1 MKKRRLLHFVPLTL
15 RRVKRRA
22 KFSNTASSLD
32 PSNASFPFTIVAIVR
47 TVRGGRWW
55 KVSLNFSR
63 FVVRLSNSASVRPKR
78 KHGIN
83 WYLPKCLP
91 QRRKGVGSH
100 ARAGNWF
107 VFTANADRTCSLTEW
122 SDFRAP
128 WCLPVAAQTS
138 FPPRYLWLYRGGR
151 IRAAFSQPR
160 LGRFIFGRKSRVG
173 QGRRYWTSSLNWKL
187 NASNESGLSVQT
199 VGPSWLFIWVFETKV
214 SRNCDETER
223 QFEGIGIK
231 YFRKRDQISSFFFVE
246 SQNVFVEWSSK

>member
-128 WCLPVAAQTS
+128 WCLPVVRTNVVPTAVFMAVSRRPNSCRVFPAAIRSFYFRTQVARRSRTS
-138 FPPRYLWLYRGGR
+138 ILDVELKLEIERQQWKRAVRADSWSIVVVYLSFR
-151 IRAAFSQPR
+151 
-160 LGRFIFGRKSRVG
+160 
-173 QGRRYWTSSLNWKL
+173 
-187 NASNESGLSVQT
+187 NESVAQLRRDREA
-199 VGPSWLFIWVFETKV
+199 IWG
-214 SRNCDETER
+214 NW
-223 QFEGIGIK
+223 
-231 YFRKRDQISSFFFVE
+231 
-246 SQNVFVEWSSK
+246 N